1 MEIKPRVALVII
13 LASLACGCSRL
24 LDLLGKPRVET
35 VGVKIVGLSLD
46 GVDLH
51 LDLGIYNPYFFPLR
65 SPQVSYSVDVE
76 GHHSNSWWW
85 SR

>member
-1 MEIKPRVALVII
+1 MGPRVALVII
-13 LASLACGCSRL
+13 LAS
-24 LDLLGKPRVET
+24 
-35 VGVKIVGLSLD
+35 GLSLD

-76 GHHSNSWWW
+76 GHQSSSWW
-85 SR
+85 